1 MSSIPQPLSPAVLEA
16 AARWYVQLADQPD
29 NEAERSQ
36 WQLWLNADPLHRA
49 AWDRMQALELR
60 LGHVPGD
67 IARPT
72 LGRTGDKRRRVLRL
86 LTLLTSVGAAGWLA
100 RESSGFHTL
109 VADYGTRT
117 GERREVRLADGGR
130 LDINTASAVDVEYTE
145 GLRLLRLH
153 RGEILIQTGSDPA
166 RRPFAVDTPQGRI
179 VALGTR
185 FNVRSEDGRT
195 RVSVLEHAVEVVPRD
210 ALQIPLRI
218 EAGAQVVF
226 TAQNANALETVPP
239 GAGAWVSGT
248 LVALDQPLGEFLKEL
263 SRHRPGLLLCAPAV
277 ASLRLSGSFRLG
289 DTDAILDNLAASLP
303 VTVRHVTRYW
313 VRVEPQ

>member
-16 AARWYVQLADQPD
+16 AARWYVQLAGQPD

-49 AWDRMQALELR
+49 AWDRMQALEQR

-67 IARPT
+67 IARPA

-86 LTLLTSVGAAGWLA
+86 LTLLTSVGAAGWMA

-145 GLRLLRLH
+145 DLRLLRLH

-226 TAQNANALETVPP
+226 TAQNANALEAVPS
-239 GAGAWVSGT
+239 GVGAWASGA

-263 SRHRPGLLLCAPAV
+263 SRHRPGLLLCDPAV

-313 VRVEPQ
+313 VRVEPR